1 MLNLISAVLDV
12 VRDSRIF
19 QVVVALAEF
28 EYKSQIL
35 CFDVLDVAL
44 W

>member
-1 MLNLISAVLDV
+1 MLNLIWAVLDV
-12 VRDSRIF
+12 FRGSWIF

-28 EYKSQIL
+28 EYKSQIVFL
-35 CFDVLDVAL
+35 DVLDIAL